1 MSLLSLDT
9 NKLIMSLPT
18 DTQQEGS
25 GHLSI
30 KQPRPSLLMAA
41 AVTGL
46 NHFFVASNLASKFA
60 SPPIYGIEL
69 NTIVEEKTFI
79 NVHGYEDI
87 RINTIIAA
95 DFFVREK

>member
-1 MSLLSLDT
+1 M
-9 NKLIMSLPT
+9 
-18 DTQQEGS
+18 
-25 GHLSI
+25 
-30 KQPRPSLLMAA
+30 
-41 AVTGL
+41 
-46 NHFFVASNLASKFA
+46 NHFFVTSNLPSKFA

-79 NVHGYEDI
+79 NVHGSEDI